1 MGKLILVT
9 GGVRSGKSS
18 HALALAVEAETPV
31 LFVATALASD
41 SEMVERIARH
51 RSERPGSWR
60 TEEATSGELEEYVSG
75 GEEVAVLDCMTLYVG
90 RRLTEG
96 VDERQIAREVE
107 AAVDAMRGSHRLSVV
122 VSNEVGCG
130 IIPDNRLARE
140 FSEALGRANQAVA
153 AAADE
158 VLFMISG
165 IPLKVK

>member
-18 HALALAVEAETPV
+18 HALALAVEAEEPV

-51 RSERPGSWR
+51 RSERPDSWR
-60 TEEATSGELEEYVSG
+60 TEEATSGRLEEYVSG
-75 GEEVAVLDCMTLYVG
+75 GEDVALIDCVTLYVG

-96 VDERQIAREVE
+96 VDEQQIAREVE
-107 AAVDAMRGSHRLSVV
+107 VAVVAMRGSHRLSVV

-130 IIPDNRLARE
+130 VIPDNSLARQ
-140 FSEALGRANQAVA
+140 FSEALGRANQSVA
-153 AAADE
+153 TAADE